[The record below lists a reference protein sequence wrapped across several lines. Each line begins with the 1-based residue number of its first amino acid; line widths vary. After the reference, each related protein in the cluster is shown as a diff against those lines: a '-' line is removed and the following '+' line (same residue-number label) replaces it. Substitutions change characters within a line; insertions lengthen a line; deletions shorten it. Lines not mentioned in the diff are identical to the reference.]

1 MKVPTRDSKYSF
13 NLKIF
18 KLHNDKKSTSAS
30 LAPTA
35 AHPPSS
41 TSPVI
46 STKRNSWR
54 TAWREAMGKGAKEPK
69 ETDASSPAVV
79 EQPQTKQCQSSCD
92 FMLSGAASPAASPAA
107 SSAVSPVDELMSM
120 PWFGMDI
127 GGTLTKLVYF
137 EPKDITPDEQDR
149 EAGILRN
156 IRRYL
161 TRNSAYGKTG
171 HRDTHLQMDNV
182 EIRKRRG
189 SLHFIRFQTTD
200 MGNFLSLAKQKGMAE
215 LVTTVCAT
223 GGGAFK
229 FEKDFRDQVNMK
241 LAKFDELDTLIKG
254 ILFADLHNR
263 TECYYY
269 EHARDIIFDETLSC
283 SKSEKR
289 AFNFSQP
296 FPFILVNVGSG
307 VSILAVYGPDNY
319 KRISGT
325 SLGGGTFLGLCCLL
339 TGCTTFEEAIQLA
352 TKGDNRKVDK
362 LVKDIYG
369 GDYNRFGLPGDL
381 VASSFGQMHI
391 DDKRVSVSRE
401 DLANATLVTITN
413 NIGSIARMCALNE
426 KIDRVVFVG
435 NFLRVNPISMKLLA
449 YAMEFWSNGT
459 MKGLFLEHEGYFGA
473 LGCLLQFNGELA
485 AALNEGLDHPQSTE
499 HTVPDDSASASA
511 AESPSIPSTAD
522 KPSGNS
528 SPLSTATKHSTR

>member
-1 MKVPTRDSKYSF
+1 MQVPTRSSRYSF

-18 KLHNDKKSTSAS
+18 KLHNDKKPNSPNS
-30 LAPTA
+30 
-35 AHPPSS
+35 PP

-46 STKRNSWR
+46 SAKRNSWR
-54 TAWREAMGKGAKEPK
+54 ASWRSALGSGSKSKTPANGCDLNGLPEAA
-69 ETDASSPAVV
+69 DAADAAESTLFERSRCYSS
-79 EQPQTKQCQSSCD
+79 SST
-92 FMLSGAASPAASPAA
+92 AAST
-107 SSAVSPVDELMSM
+107 SSACSDQLFPAIQIPQGDELMSM

-161 TRNSAYGKTG
+161 TKHSAYGKTG

-229 FEKDFRDQVNMK
+229 FEQDFRDQVNMK

-254 ILFADLHNR
+254 ILFADLHNC

-269 EHARDIIFDETLSC
+269 ENARDIL
-283 SKSEKR
+283 KSEKR
-289 AFNFSQP
+289 EFNFSQP

-339 TGCTTFEEAIQLA
+339 TGCTSFEEAIQLA

-381 VASSFGQMHI
+381 VASSFGQMHLN
-391 DDKRVSVSRE
+391 DKRVSVSRE

-426 KIDRVVFVG
+426 KIDKVVFVG

-485 AALNEGLDHPQSTE
+485 AALSDGGDHT
-499 HTVPDDSASASA
+499 SAPA
-511 AESPSIPSTAD
+511 TAD
-522 KPSGNS
+522 PEPTTHTSTDEPPGK
-528 SPLSTATKHSTR
+528 SPLAPTNKHSTR